1 MSDRFDP
8 ASLADG
14 VDAYLATS
22 EAQVAGLDARVA
34 KRVVWSGAPE
44 DQTDWAVVYLHGFS
58 ATSEEIRPVPDK
70 VAEALGANL
79 YFARFTGH
87 GLDGDALGQ
96 ASLDRW
102 LQDMDEA
109 LAIGRAI
116 GRRVLL
122 IGTSTGATLATLAA
136 MRGLPMDG
144 VAGFAF
150 VSPNFGLRPKI
161 TKLLDWP
168 KVDVWGP
175 YVAGKERGF
184 QPQNADHAAFWTT
197 QYPFKAVLP
206 MAEAVRGVWAGDL
219 GALLLPALMVY
230 SPDDRIVSPAKTEK
244 LAEKWGGVVE
254 LCPIAQQDGMEPDA
268 HVIAGDI
275 LSPGITGMAAEK
287 IVAWVR
293 ALPE

>member
-1 MSDRFDP
+1 MSERFDP
-8 ASLADG
+8 AVLSEG
-14 VDAYLATS
+14 VDAYLAAS
-22 EAQVAGLDARVA
+22 EAQVAGLDPCVA
-34 KRVVWSGAPE
+34 KRVVWHAEAES
-44 DQTDWAVVYLHGFS
+44 QTDWAVVYLHGFS

-70 VAEALGANL
+70 VAAALGANL

-87 GLDGDALGQ
+87 GLDGEALGQ

-102 LQDMDEA
+102 LSDMDEA
-109 LAIGRAI
+109 LAIGRTI

-136 MRGLPMDG
+136 MRGASMAQ

-184 QPQNADHAAFWTT
+184 QPQNADHAAYWTT

-206 MAEAVRGVWAGDL
+206 MAEAVRGVWGGDL
-219 GALLLPALMVY
+219 QGLKLPALMLY
-230 SPDDRIVSPAKTEK
+230 SPDDRVVSPAKTEK
-244 LAEKWGGVVE
+244 LADSWGGVVE
-254 LCPIAQQDGMEPDA
+254 LCPIARQDGMEPDA

-287 IVAWVR
+287 IVTWVR